1 MPQDSFFKKVGA
13 NDETADGSKT
23 AIKKEAAF
31 ERKKKKKNTPQGLE
45 MK

>member
-1 MPQDSFFKKVGA
+1 MPQDSFFKKVRA

-31 ERKKKKKNTPQGLE
+31 ERKKRKTPQGLE